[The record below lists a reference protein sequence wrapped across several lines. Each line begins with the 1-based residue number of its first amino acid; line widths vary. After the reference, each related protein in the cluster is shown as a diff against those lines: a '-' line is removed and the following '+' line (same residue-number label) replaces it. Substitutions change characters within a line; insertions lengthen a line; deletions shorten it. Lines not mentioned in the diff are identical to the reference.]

1 MSSYEC
7 AGNGASDI
15 DRKNVYTVN
24 QFKLEGNSV
33 SLPAQRSGIVH
44 IDYTANI

>member
-1 MSSYEC
+1 VSSYEFV
-7 AGNGASDI
+7 GNGASDN
-15 DRKNVYTVN
+15 DRRNVYTVN

-33 SLPAQRSGIVH
+33 SLPAQRSVIVH